1 MNENRLS
8 GTATVLIRRAAED
21 LISEVNGVRAVVV
34 ATADG
39 FDVTSAMRGHQEP
52 SRIAAMASSIAAI
65 SLVVS
70 QEARLGRH
78 RSVTIDTDDG
88 FAVVYA
94 VPGEHSD
101 LIINAIAGREAII
114 GQVMYR
120 LGAMARHVAEL
131 EAPN

>member
-39 FDVTSAMRGHQEP
+39 FDVTSAVRGHQEP

-78 RSVTIDTDDG
+78 RS
-88 FAVVYA
+88 
-94 VPGEHSD
+94 
-101 LIINAIAGREAII
+101 
-114 GQVMYR
+114 R
-120 LGAMARHVAEL
+120 LGGQPLAVGVDRRLVPL
-131 EAPN
+131 PVDR